1 MALATRGKEQCLNY
15 GKHGRRYLG
24 ANCDII
30 DIKKEE
36 RGASLAT
43 PMTRRQF
50 DRRPHTRLFIS
61 NPAHH
66 PPVTIPDPVMGTRSI
81 GPVGFAAKP
90 HPLLVYG
97 FIEDCEPIRLQHNT
111 SPIYFF

>member
-1 MALATRGKEQCLNY
+1 MLAS
-15 GKHGRRYLG
+15 
-24 ANCDII
+24 DII
-30 DIKKEE
+30 DIKKEGMK
-36 RGASLAT
+36 GASLAT
-43 PMTRRQF
+43 AMTRRQF

-66 PPVTIPDPVMGTRSI
+66 PPLPSSCYAMIPNPVMGTRSN
-81 GPVGFAAKP
+81 GLVGFAAKP

-111 SPIYFF
+111 SPIYFFWTAT

>member
-1 MALATRGKEQCLNY
+1 MLAS
-15 GKHGRRYLG
+15 
-24 ANCDII
+24 DII
-30 DIKKEE
+30 DIKKEGMK
-36 RGASLAT
+36 GASLAT
-43 PMTRRQF
+43 AMTRRQF

-66 PPVTIPDPVMGTRSI
+66 PLLRFRSPPVMGTRSN
-81 GPVGFAAKP
+81 GLVGFAAKP

-111 SPIYFF
+111 SPIYFFWTAT